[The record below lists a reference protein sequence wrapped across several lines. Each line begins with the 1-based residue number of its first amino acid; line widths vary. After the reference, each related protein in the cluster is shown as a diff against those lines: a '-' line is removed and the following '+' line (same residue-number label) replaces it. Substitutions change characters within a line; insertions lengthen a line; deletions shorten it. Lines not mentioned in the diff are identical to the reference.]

1 MAITKN
7 DCLLLL
13 TEIQDTGIDCKEVI
27 SQLIR
32 EGKPSLNVLK
42 FINTHRPL
50 DLSNFYEKLRKSYNN
65 KKSTLY
71 INIMKEVEDPQTVL
85 TTLNSYSLQVLLFS
99 KELEDKQQFYTFS
112 RIDEVYKC
120 LNYYIQTYDLIP
132 CIKLLQLIKADIK
145 VLETLYRKQKTRDDD

>member
-13 TEIQDTGIDCKEVI
+13 SEISDQGIDCKSI
-27 SQLIR
+27 TQQLIK
-32 EGKPSLNVLK
+32 EGKPSLEILK
-42 FINTHRPL
+42 FINNYKPF
-50 DLSNFYEKLRKSYNN
+50 DLINFYEKLRKSYNN

-85 TTLNSYSLQVLLFS
+85 TTLNSYSLQALLFS
-99 KELEDKQQFYTFS
+99 KDLEDKQQFYNFS
-112 RIDEVYKC
+112 RIDEIYKC

-145 VLETLYRKQKTRDDD
+145 ALETLYRIQKQDNI

>member
-1 MAITKN
+1 MARTKN

-13 TEIQDTGIDCKEVI
+13 SEVSDLGSDSNQI
-27 SQLIR
+27 TQQLIR
-32 EGKPSLNVLK
+32 EGKPSLEVLK
-42 FINTHRPL
+42 FINKYKPF
-50 DLSNFYEKLRKSYNN
+50 DLINFYEKLRKSYNN

-85 TTLNSYSLQVLLFS
+85 TTLNSYSLQALLFS
-99 KELEDKQQFYTFS
+99 KDLEDKQQFYNFS
-112 RIDEVYKC
+112 RIDEIYKC

-145 VLETLYRKQKTRDDD
+145 ALETLYRVQKQG

>member
-13 TEIQDTGIDCKEVI
+13 SEISDQGIDCKPI
-27 SQLIR
+27 TQQLIR
-32 EGKPSLNVLK
+32 EGKPSLEVLK
-42 FINTHRPL
+42 FINKYKPF
-50 DLSNFYEKLRKSYNN
+50 DLINFYEKLRKSYNN

-85 TTLNSYSLQVLLFS
+85 TTLNSYSLQALLFS
-99 KELEDKQQFYTFS
+99 KDLEDKQQFYNFS
-112 RIDEVYKC
+112 RIDEIYKC

-145 VLETLYRKQKTRDDD
+145 ALETLYRVQKQE